1 MLTLYDRLLSAFSN
15 ALPAADTGM
24 PRLTGYPV
32 SPYPR
37 IERRQGPRRRRSH
50 KRVQPRDVYEGE

>member
-1 MLTLYDRLLSAFSN
+1 MLALFDRLLSAFSN
-15 ALPAADTGM
+15 TLPAADAGM

-37 IERRQGPRRRRSH
+37 PQRRQKPRRRRSL
-50 KRVQPRDVYEGE
+50 KRVQPRDWI